1 MKEKLEFSEN
11 DLEEQ
16 RERFNEKERELEA
29 LRDEKLKSE
38 ENSSENSEW
47 KEKFQQE
54 KILKEEY
61 FKELENFKNQ
71 LISLK
76 DNLESK
82 KKKKFICLIFFFFL
96 KFKKKIFL
104 K

>member
-1 MKEKLEFSEN
+1 LKEKLEFSEN